1 MLDRPAQLANTL
13 RPLQAQKIS
22 TVLDRGSESSIDAI
36 IEILEIE
43 GRDESDCGNITVSE
57 LISKYL

>member
-13 RPLQAQKIS
+13 RPLQVQQIS
-22 TVLDRGSESSIDAI
+22 TVLDRGSESAIDAI

-43 GRDESDCGNITVSE
+43 GRDETDCAGMTVGD